1 MLDFERELMNRFL
14 TAAAMAKADGF
25 ENTAAAMLAVAKDM
39 YDDIA
44 ARSLGGNDTT
54 FKTIQTKY
62 QATISMAITLT
73 SC

>member
-14 TAAAMAKADGF
+14 TAAAIAKADGF

-44 ARSLGGNDTT
+44 ARSASGNDRAFNTMRT
-54 FKTIQTKY
+54 KSEAYTIHQP
-62 QATISMAITLT
+62 SH
-73 SC
+73 